1 MWGEETLYGVLYVG
15 GLGCGEGC
23 LAVGC
28 VSPIGFI
35 SEYLLM
41 CTAVCVC
48 PYSFGHMTNPERRKE
63 ARPEDLAKA
72 ALVTVT
78 NNIGAI
84 ARMCASI
91 SVCVGREGREG
102 GVMVAVVS
110 VDHCLIPPSLQGVER
125 VIFVGNYLCGNEMSI
140 KMLAYAMEYW
150 SQGTIKALFLQ
161 HEGYFGALGCLLTRL
176 ERISNT

>member
-28 VSPIGFI
+28 ISPIGFI

-102 GVMVAVVS
+102 GGDGGRGIS
-110 VDHCLIPPSLQGVER
+110 RPLSDPSFTAG
-125 VIFVGNYLCGNEMSI
+125 G
-140 KMLAYAMEYW
+140 
-150 SQGTIKALFLQ
+150 GTCDICRQLPVWK
-161 HEGYFGALGCLLTRL
+161 
-176 ERISNT
+176 